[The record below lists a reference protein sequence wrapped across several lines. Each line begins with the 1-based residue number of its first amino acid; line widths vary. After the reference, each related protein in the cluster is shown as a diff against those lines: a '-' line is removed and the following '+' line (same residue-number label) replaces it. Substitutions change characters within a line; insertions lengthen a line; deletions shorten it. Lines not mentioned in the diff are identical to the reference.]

1 MNDEESDLSE
11 YSDDEFKNI
20 KYQKRNEEIYKLLK
34 NIKIWVIPDPRIKP
48 LDNLPHFN
56 FIYDDLTRKV
66 SIIGIHCL
74 LMYRR
79 KLLLKIKENKLR
91 RSDSSRS
98 KLLEIPAIVNRLLRN
113 KKIKKSPSLECSHKL
128 TKIYNIKS
136 FENVANDS
144 LLDANAKVPFDLT
157 YKFKYL

>member
-66 SIIGIHCL
+66 SIIGIHPL
-74 LMYRR
+74 FILE
-79 KLLLKIKENKLR
+79 ENYF
-91 RSDSSRS
+91 
-98 KLLEIPAIVNRLLRN
+98 
-113 KKIKKSPSLECSHKL
+113 KK
-128 TKIYNIKS
+128 
-136 FENVANDS
+136 
-144 LLDANAKVPFDLT
+144 
-157 YKFKYL
+157 